1 MSHQNYVDIGL
12 SALRFDKTLKRT
24 GLIYLENL
32 LFECSILKPKKVQMS
47 NWERD
52 VLTDAQVRYAVYDA
66 VMGRHVYD
74 YLHEK
79 GTSNLSDNVAAVAL
93 HLNYHLE
100 YYCYY

>member
-66 VMGRHVYD
+66 VMGRHIYD

-79 GTSNLSDNVAAVAL
+79 GIGNLSETYNLAAVPL
-93 HLNYHLE
+93 HLSYHL
-100 YYCYY
+100 